1 MALSPRS
8 MQVLSAVVE
17 LYTKTGEPVG
27 SKAVCE
33 WMDHACSSATIR
45 NVMSE
50 LGELG
55 YLDQPH
61 TSAGRVPSP
70 KGYRLYVDKLMRPY
84 ELTDDDKARLRS
96 MLPRQ
101 SADADELLE
110 QVGNALAE
118 LTQCA
123 AVATTPVDGEARIKR
138 IDVIPLGHH
147 ILLLAMTISSGSVK
161 SRAIRLGEELT
172 SDQLELF
179 VKVVS
184 LQLVGER
191 LDRVTPAA
199 AQTVACALGLHAF
212 TLAALIDALIEM
224 AQEACSTQLCLG
236 GESNLLM
243 HREYDGENA
252 RRLLQFL
259 SHKEQLASFLFRHA
273 QNLHVVIGQE
283 SQEDAL
289 RGSAVVT
296 AGYGVHG
303 RPMGRIGVIG
313 PMRMDYFHIIPSV
326 AYFAGELGK
335 ILDEA
340 NQQGE

>member
-8 MQVLSAVVE
+8 MQVLAAVVE
-17 LYTKTGEPVG
+17 LYSKTGDPVG

-45 NVMSE
+45 NVMSD
-50 LGELG
+50 LGEMG
-55 YLDQPH
+55 YLEQPH

-84 ELTDDDKARLRS
+84 ELTAEDKSKLRS

-110 QVGNALAE
+110 QVGNTLAE
-118 LTQCA
+118 LTHCA
-123 AVATTPVDGEARIKR
+123 AIATTPVDGEARVKH
-138 IDVIPLGHH
+138 IDAIPLGHR
-147 ILLLAMTISSGSVK
+147 ILLLAMTLSNGSVK
-161 SRAIRLGEELT
+161 SRAIRLPQEPTVE
-172 SDQLELF
+172 QLELF
-179 VKVVS
+179 LKVVS
-184 LQLVGER
+184 LQLTGER
-191 LDRVTPAA
+191 LERVTPAA
-199 AQTVACALGLHAF
+199 AQTLACALGLHAF
-212 TLAALIDALIEM
+212 ALASLVDALIEM
-224 AQEACSTQLCLG
+224 AQEACSSQLCLG

-259 SHKEQLASFLFRHA
+259 SRKEQLASFLFRHA
-273 QNLHVVIGQE
+273 QDLHVVIGQE

-289 RGSAVVT
+289 SGSAVVT
-296 AGYGVHG
+296 ASYGMDG
-303 RPMGRIGVIG
+303 RTMGRIGVIG

-335 ILDEA
+335 ILNEA
-340 NQQGE
+340 NRDNE

>member
-8 MQVLSAVVE
+8 MQVLAAVVE

-33 WMDHACSSATIR
+33 WMDRVCSSATIR

-50 LGELG
+50 LGEMG

-61 TSAGRVPSP
+61 TSAGRIPSP

-84 ELTDDDKARLRS
+84 ELTREDKARLRS

-101 SADADELLE
+101 SADTDELLE
-110 QVGNALAE
+110 QVGDALAE

-123 AVATTPVDGEARIKR
+123 AVATTPVDAQARVQR
-138 IDVIPLGHH
+138 VDAIPLGHR
-147 ILLLAMTISSGSVK
+147 ILLLAMTLSSGSVK
-161 SRAIRLGEELT
+161 SRAIRLAQEPTPE
-172 SDQLELF
+172 QLELF
-179 VKVVS
+179 LKVVG
-184 LQLVGER
+184 LQLTGER
-191 LDRVTPAA
+191 LERITPAA
-199 AQTVACALGLHAF
+199 AQTLACALGLHAF
-212 TLAALIDALIEM
+212 SLAALVDALIEM
-224 AQEACSTQLCLG
+224 AQEACSSQLCLG

-259 SHKEQLASFLFRHA
+259 SRRDQLASFLFRHA

-283 SQEDAL
+283 SEEDAL
-289 RGSAVVT
+289 SGSAVVT
-296 AGYGVHG
+296 AGYGANG
-303 RPMGRIGVIG
+303 RTMGRIGVIG

-326 AYFAGELGK
+326 AYFASELGK
-335 ILDEA
+335 ILNEA
-340 NQQGE
+340 NRDEK